1 MCICTCYSVLRM
13 SGTAGRIALKF
24 WCAVRD
30 KLTMR
35 FKLLRGGIHLHVRTS
50 ASRFRISG
58 TAERI
63 APKFGMLLLRSQL
76 ARQLTQINGGVH
88 LHVRACVPLFRTSGA
103 AGRIV
108 LKLAMGVERF
118 TSDACYAGHGWGT
131 NNCTCPISGFT
142 GEFC

>member
-1 MCICTCYSVLRM
+1 MSKSPAMLLLRNGWADCHQIWCVVGAHVAMHIPQVLGGVHLLVRTCGCYSVLRM

-30 KLTMR
+30 KLAMR
-35 FKLLRGGIHLHVRTS
+35 FKLLRGRIHLHVRTS

-76 ARQLTQINGGVH
+76 AR
-88 LHVRACVPLFRTSGA
+88 
-103 AGRIV
+103 
-108 LKLAMGVERF
+108 
-118 TSDACYAGHGWGT
+118 
-131 NNCTCPISGFT
+131 
-142 GEFC
+142 